1 MFKQRGLTV
10 VILAAGLS
18 VGVATLGSPFPGTGF
33 AAPGRPQVL
42 RYVEGTDVT
51 PMDPAFVTDTPTW
64 SILHLLYDNLVA
76 FRPDLKI
83 VPDLATSWKVGTDR
97 RTWTFTL
104 RSGVKFT
111 DGTPMN
117 AQAVVYSIE
126 RILNPKTGSPY
137 RATFGS
143 IESVKAVDDTTVQI
157 VTKTPYPDLLVLL
170 AQVAGGVVSPTAA
183 AKDEAQPRKFGEH
196 PVGSGPFMVK
206 SYVPG
211 DQTVLVRNP
220 GYWGKAPVLTEI
232 DWRAVPDASVR
243 EATVKSGQADIAVKP
258 PLPDVAGLKNVAD
271 LNVLVQPSMYAIS
284 IELNNQEKPL
294 NDLRVRWALNYAIDK
309 AAIVKS
315 VLLGYG
321 RVNDSPIPF
330 GTPYRTAFQPYPYD
344 PAKAKALLAEAGQQ
358 HFTLDLWSPH
368 GRYMQDNQISEAVA
382 NYLQAVGVN
391 VKLRVWEWA
400 PYLHAI
406 NGPDRRAFMVGR
418 ATPGMDFTITRLF
431 SKESWNQY
439 NISLFYDPRVEKLIG
454 EGRST
459 FDESSRTKIYSEAQR
474 LIWQD
479 APYIFL
485 HNQDQ
490 TYVMRGTVKGFQTLP
505 HEVVYMEGVTIGQ

>member
-1 MFKQRGLTV
+1 MRTQRRFALGVLAAAVSVGV
-10 VILAAGLS
+10 VIL
-18 VGVATLGSPFPGTGF
+18 GSPYPESSF
-33 AAPGRPQVL
+33 AAPERAQVL
-42 RYVEGTDVT
+42 RYIEGTDVT

-64 SILHLLYDNLVA
+64 SILHLLYDNLVT

-83 VPDLATSWKVGTDR
+83 VPDLATSWKVGSDQ
-97 RTWTFTL
+97 RTWTFTM
-104 RSGVKFT
+104 RSGVQFT
-111 DGTPMN
+111 DGTPVN
-117 AQAVVYSIE
+117 AQAIVYSIE
-126 RILNPKTGSPY
+126 RILNPKTSSPY

-157 VTKTPYPDLLVLL
+157 LTKTPYPDLLVLL
-170 AQVAGGVVSPTAA
+170 AQVAGGVVSPAAA
-183 AKDEAQPRKFGEH
+183 AKDESQPRKFGEH

-211 DQTVLVRNP
+211 DQTVFVRNP
-220 GYWGKAPVLTEI
+220 RYWGKASVLTEI

-258 PLPDVAGLKNVAD
+258 PLQDVAALKNVAGLK
-271 LNVLVQPSMYAIS
+271 VLVQPSMYTIS

-309 AAIVKS
+309 AAIVKHL
-315 VLLGYG
+315 LLGYG

-330 GTPYRTAFQPYPYD
+330 GTPYRTGFQPYAYD

-358 HFTLDLWSPH
+358 HFALDLWSPH
-368 GRYMQDNQISEAVA
+368 GRYAQDNQVSEAVA
-382 NYLQAVGVN
+382 NYLQAAGVS

-400 PYLHAI
+400 PYLKAI

-431 SKESWNQY
+431 SKEAWNQY

-459 FDESSRTKIYSEAQR
+459 FDESARAKIYSEAQR

-490 TYVMRGTVKGFQTLP
+490 IYVMRDTVKGFKTLP
-505 HEVVYMEGVTIGQ
+505 HEVVYLEGVTVGQ